1 MNKNAHKQV
10 IMYINRGVLTMKLKK
25 RPLSILVVIGVMI
38 LAGGIYLF
46 NYINRIT
53 AYQEAVKNIVYEEI
67 NFANIPSGR
76 YIGECN
82 VDIVYAKVEV
92 KVDSG
97 RIAEIKLLEHR
108 QERGSN
114 AEVVLEK
121 IMAEQRIDVDTVAK
135 ATNSSKVIKK
145 AVENALKN

>member
-1 MNKNAHKQV
+1 M
-10 IMYINRGVLTMKLKK
+10 L
-25 RPLSILVVIGVMI
+25 

-97 RIAEIKLLEHR
+97 RIAEIKLLEHK